1 MGIPQAASLEPSRAV
16 DNMSGSPV
24 ATADNNTPRPKTA
37 RRRGRGRG
45 GRGSL
50 QTIPTAPNAQSEARE
65 TPQVR
70 ASESSSLNGQ
80 PNESLR
86 AARGSR
92 GGKRGGRGGG
102 ASQDN
107 RRGGRG
113 RGDDSKAVSG
123 GLGGRTFEGRLSRP
137 QRASD
142 EDLPDDTGDV
152 KDLSLRADAPDFVP
166 GAPTNR
172 VVPNGVISSSAAST
186 TGKGKSK
193 NVQPRTPKVT
203 TKSTAPDIATRIHED
218 IAHNLN
224 GQKMKDRPPR
234 MLRVARKRGGPVH
247 RAPGAALAV
256 IFHTRS
262 SRPPIPVGVR
272 RKSTPVRYLACPHT
286 RAVKPAHGLAK
297 AVRIRAMRLAMLVL
311 VRLVPRWARLRIVS
325 VGGIRRLSA
334 ARIQITRTV
343 GAVGRYAVTCFPA
356 ANTLVLDR
364 AMRAFTEML
373 CSSKDEEFES
383 QLARG
388 NDVVPSIAECTFA
401 KKVAILRTH
410 TLLIVRGR
418 RMSFLTVL
426 AGRRRWQRCLTTL
439 PAHPVRILYP
449 TARSPVARCWIV
461 DTLATRSATPAPV
474 CTEKTPCAS
483 TVTVTCGCGRL
494 RQSRRCNAAA
504 ASKGPVPQ
512 TTRGPSLTPLTCDDE
527 CARLE
532 RNRALASA
540 LGVEINPSTTVAS
553 NISPNNLPYSTE
565 TLDMYIQL
573 SSTSPLSTLQTY
585 ESTLHSLS
593 TSTTQRS
600 VRFQPA
606 RSPLRAFIHS
616 LAADWGFAS
625 ESLDPEPHRH
635 VFVLKPTTWTPPLLG
650 FGPENSIGIGGKSVG
665 ECVKLRERQR
675 LKEREAQRLAAAEAK
690 ALKEA
695 AKAQQST
702 DTTSDGGW
710 AQVAAS
716 RRSNGVSLSSTRST
730 TPVASPSPW
739 SGSKFAALAGA
750 GGDGRSWGLGLGL
763 PKKEK
768 LVLRS
773 GVGAAK
779 KNLSAPPATEVAD
792 DWEEEEEKVEQEEE
806 REREREQQ
814 LEGEAQPIVEENG
827 ATDSGVSTE
836 VEMPAEAPVSTD

>member
-1 MGIPQAASLEPSRAV
+1 MGIPQAASPELSRAV

-24 ATADNNTPRPKTA
+24 ATADNTTPRPKTA

-45 GRGSL
+45 GRGSVRSTL
-50 QTIPTAPNAQSEARE
+50 TAPNTQREAQE
-65 TPQVR
+65 TPQVP
-70 ASESSSLNGQ
+70 ASEASSLNVQ

-107 RRGGRG
+107 GRRRGRG
-113 RGDDSKAVSG
+113 RGEDSKAVSG
-123 GLGGRTFEGRLSRP
+123 GLGGRTFEGRLSKP
-137 QRASD
+137 ERASD
-142 EDLPDDTGDV
+142 EDQPDDTG
-152 KDLSLRADAPDFVP
+152 DLSLRADAPEFVP
-166 GAPTNR
+166 GAPTDGL
-172 VVPNGVISSSAAST
+172 VPNGITSTADST

-193 NVQPRTPKVT
+193 HVQPRPPKVT

-218 IAHNLN
+218 IAHNLYECPICTSELGRRSRVWSCGLCWTVFHLSCVKKWSKN
-224 GQKMKDRPPR
+224 EGSAAQDAARRQAEGEPSSPRAWRCPGCNLPHEIFPSTYSCWCEKEVDPRPLPGLPPHSCGQ
-234 MLRVARKRGGPVH
+234 
-247 RAPGAALAV
+247 
-256 IFHTRS
+256 TC
-262 SRPPIPVGVR
+262 SRP
-272 RKSTPVRYLACPHT
+272 RKGCPHPCDAT
-286 RAVKPAHGLAK
+286 CHAGPCSPCT
-297 AVRIRAMRLAMLVL
+297 AMG
-311 VRLVPRWARLRIVS
+311 PT
-325 VGGIRRLSA
+325 
-334 ARIQITRTV
+334 QDCFC
-343 GAVGRYAVTCFPA
+343 GRNSSTKRCQDTDYENGWSCG
-356 ANTLVLDR
+356 
-364 AMRAFTEML
+364 E
-373 CSSKDEEFES
+373 CS
-383 QLARG
+383 
-388 NDVVPSIAECTFA
+388 
-401 KKVAILRTH
+401 
-410 TLLIVRGR
+410 
-418 RMSFLTVL
+418 
-426 AGRRRWQRCLTTL
+426 
-439 PAHPVRILYP
+439 
-449 TARSPVARCWIV
+449 
-461 DTLATRSATPAPV
+461 
-474 CTEKTPCAS
+474 EKTPCAS

-512 TTRGPSLTPLTCDDE
+512 PTRGPSLTPLTCDDE

-540 LGVEINPSTTVAS
+540 LGVEINPTTTVAS
-553 NISPNNLPYSTE
+553 SISPNTLPYSTE
-565 TLDMYIQL
+565 TLDLYVQL

-585 ESTLHSLS
+585 ESTLHSLA

-606 RSPLRAFIHS
+606 KSPLRAFIHS

-625 ESLDPEPHRH
+625 ESFDPEPHRH

-695 AKAQQST
+695 ARAQQST

-716 RRSNGVSLSSTRST
+716 RRSNGVSSTRST

-739 SGSKFAALAGA
+739 SGSKFAALAGGDS
-750 GGDGRSWGLGLGL
+750 GGWGL

-779 KNLSAPPATEVAD
+779 KNLSTLPATEVAD
-792 DWEEEEEKVEQEEE
+792 NWEEEEEKVEQEEE
-806 REREREQQ
+806 RERERERDQQ
-814 LEGEAQPIVEENG
+814 SEGEEELKVEENNELTDP
-827 ATDSGVSTE
+827 TDSGLPAK
-836 VEMPAEAPVSTD
+836 VEMPADAVVSTD